1 MSNLGEE
8 AAPYEPELLDVLR
21 KMLVWRST
29 RLFAYFLLLVAII
42 IGAHLR
48 FHRLARVDMN
58 GDEGASWA
66 AASEPTL
73 QKVAEVEQDLAEAG
87 RRP

>member
-48 FHRLARVDMN
+48 FHRLAPVSYTHLAAEPRLRSRVD
-58 GDEGASWA
+58 A
-66 AASEPTL
+66 AAQPPT
-73 QKVAEVEQDLAEAG
+73 A
-87 RRP
+87 